1 MAATGSGN
9 MPIVISCVVGWY
21 LTSFS
26 TLLLNKYLLSELG
39 VRPNTLAVVQMIS
52 TAIYGALKEIVLK
65 PFTRSRGGQK
75 VNKVS
80 DQLRNMESGGVLSN
94 GDKEKG
100 PKSSFRQK
108 FFQMSIVG
116 VMRFATVV
124 LGLVSLKH
132 VAASFTETIKSS
144 APFFTVFFAWIMLG
158 ETTPVPIMCSLVPVA
173 GGLLVASVS
182 ELSFNMIGFFAAVAT
197 NSVECVQNVFSKR
210 LLSKDYTPSQLQF
223 YTSVTALIL
232 QVPLWLVLPEESS
245 TTTPSLTTLAPDE
258 EALEAAYKVAELN
271 ATGLAEDP
279 PLASLEARY
288 IWMLL
293 WVDGL
298 LYHLQSVVA
307 YMVMSHLSPV
317 TVSVLNTAKRVLVI
331 LLSVLVFKNTVTAW
345 TWAGTAICISGV
357 MLYNYFK
364 QNPNKGVSSLMK
376 LPWVGS
382 SKADQ

>member
-1 MAATGSGN
+1 
-9 MPIVISCVVGWY
+9 
-21 LTSFS
+21 
-26 TLLLNKYLLSELG
+26 
-39 VRPNTLAVVQMIS
+39 
-52 TAIYGALKEIVLK
+52 
-65 PFTRSRGGQK
+65 
-75 VNKVS
+75 
-80 DQLRNMESGGVLSN
+80 
-94 GDKEKG
+94 
-100 PKSSFRQK
+100 
-108 FFQMSIVG
+108 MSIVG